1 LIKKHDTVAESRER
15 LIDVGGKTS
24 QDLGM
29 GRIVGQIL
37 MYLYLYEGERS
48 LDQVSEDLGVSK
60 AAVSVAVRQLE
71 SLGMVRRLWI
81 KGDRKKYYKSADNIA
96 AAIRQGLLSF
106 LGQKMQS
113 VTAELDHID
122 QQLGSAV
129 IADGDDP
136 ETNFVYGRVKRA
148 KQLGDRAAGML
159 KNPIVDF
166 FVKS

>member
-1 LIKKHDTVAESRER
+1 MIKQRDTVEEARER
-15 LIDVGGKTS
+15 LIEVGGKTS
-24 QDLGM
+24 QELGL

-37 MYLYLYEGERS
+37 IYLYLHDGERS
-48 LDQVSEDLGVSK
+48 LDQVSTDLGLSK
-60 AAVSVAVRQLE
+60 AAVSVAIRQLE
-71 SLGMVRRLWI
+71 SLGMVRRLWV

-96 AAIRQGLLSF
+96 AAVRQGLLSF
-106 LGQKMQS
+106 LGQKMQA

-122 QQLGSAV
+122 HQLESAV
-129 IADGDDP
+129 VDGADDP

-148 KQLGDRAAGML
+148 KQLGDRAASML

>member
-1 LIKKHDTVAESRER
+1 
-15 LIDVGGKTS
+15 
-24 QDLGM
+24 M

-37 MYLYLYEGERS
+37 VYLYLHEAERS
-48 LDQVSEDLGVSK
+48 LDQVSEDLGLSK

-71 SLGMVRRLWI
+71 SLGMVRRLWM
-81 KGDRKKYYKSADNIA
+81 KGDRKKYYKTADNIA
-96 AAIRQGLLSF
+96 AAVRQGLLSF

-122 QQLGSAV
+122 QQLSAVV
-129 IADGDDP
+129 IADDQDR
-136 ETNFVYGRVKRA
+136 ETNFVYSRVKRA
-148 KQLGDRAAGML
+148 KQLGDRAEKML